1 MTSLSDDTFE
11 KIRALFPLEQQSN
24 VANIL
29 AVECGNNLPFF
40 ENADEDQLERIRFAV
55 LKLSDGDVSELKR
68 AIHIA
73 KIDWRDVLVAAG
85 FADSV
90 TAHKEWHM

>member
-1 MTSLSDDTFE
+1 MTSLTDDTLE
-11 KIRALFPLEQQSN
+11 RIRALFPPELQST
-24 VANIL
+24 VTDTL
-29 AVECGNNLPFF
+29 AAECSNNLPFF
-40 ENADEDQLERIRFAV
+40 ENADEHQLERIRFAV
-55 LKLSDGDVSELKR
+55 LKLSDGDLLELKR

-90 TAHKEWHM
+90 TAHRKWRV